1 MNFFCKVGNIS
12 KRHCFTNNALKVDIY
27 FPMAQNR
34 PIYVPIT
41 NQMGLQ
47 LIQIMGKLMCPNE
60 QFREHTGLV
69 GLFEPH

>member
-1 MNFFCKVGNIS
+1 M
-12 KRHCFTNNALKVDIY
+12 DIY
-27 FPMAQNR
+27 FPLAQNR

-47 LIQIMGKLMCPNE
+47 LIQIMGKLMCPNG